1 MFREGEDGNMT
12 VNYSSVLS
20 YYVGQLENRIKVLE
34 DKLKKY
40 EEIQNIQGLS

>member
-20 YYVGQLENRIKVLE
+20 YYVGQLENRIRVLE
-34 DKLKKY
+34 
-40 EEIQNIQGLS
+40 EEI